1 MVTNNSNKK
10 LYGSHSCSN
19 ISNASINTTNPTTIT
34 TTTTATGTIGNPN
47 INTSNGKHSRRPSLT
62 KKRSSQRLIKKI
74 GINLDNTLSYKD
86 DRSYNS
92 ADSDDLE
99 FIVNNNLNRNKSND
113 IDTDTVS
120 LSTSDNNDNNDNAN
134 KNGLPNLTN
143 LKIYNGD
150 QDKNN
155 TYVSNPQNIF
165 DVIEVPF
172 VKAYLDPS
180 LPEDYLKDDILNII
194 QTLRI
199 PKWYRKGY
207 LESPL
212 SRSKL
217 ILNKISGAMTNAI
230 FKIQYQG
237 LPSLLLRIYGKN
249 NDSII
254 DRDNELQI
262 LARLSVQNIGPSL
275 YGCFENGRFEQFLE
289 NATTLT
295 KDDIRN
301 WKISQRIARRMKELH
316 NGIPLLKSEFE
327 NGPVSWNKIEKW
339 IDIIEKHPNWIDD
352 KKRIQ
357 DIFNCQDYVSLKRN
371 IYKYKNWLFKNSP
384 KNSLVFCHNDT
395 QYGNLLFNSPLI
407 DLDSLSNADLS
418 IYIDKDKN
426 YNKHDT
432 QSWTPSDLTPVPTD
446 SLFPST
452 SNVSLDTIINPPK
465 QDQIQDKKLVVID
478 FEYSGPNPAS
488 YDLAN
493 HFSEWMHDYS
503 STKPWSC
510 NSSLFPTKEQLLN
523 FLYSYVSHLKS
534 SSSVNKKKATKEL
547 DDEVRF
553 FYNDVI
559 KWRGTVQLFWSIWS
573 IIQSGELQKDEQSL
587 KNQFEGINGEKY
599 VITVDSMDI
608 QDNNN
613 NNESET
619 GLNKKSEQEEIEED
633 KETEGVNIDTFDY
646 LKYCSDKIS
655 VFWGDLIGLRIIS
668 SDDIIDVN
676 RIQRLDT
683 EMI

>member
-1 MVTNNSNKK
+1 M
-10 LYGSHSCSN
+10 
-19 ISNASINTTNPTTIT
+19 NTTDTTTIT
-34 TTTTATGTIGNPN
+34 TATPGTGMIGNTN
-47 INTSNGKHSRRPSLT
+47 MNTNTGKHPRRPSLT
-62 KKRSSQRLIKKI
+62 RKRSSQRLIKKI
-74 GINLDNTLSYKD
+74 GIDLDDTLSYKD
-86 DRSYNS
+86 DYSYHS
-92 ADSDDLE
+92 ANGDGLEFTINDDLS
-99 FIVNNNLNRNKSND
+99 RNKGTND
-113 IDTDTVS
+113 VDVS
-120 LSTSDNNDNNDNAN
+120 LDSLLKKNNHGECN
-134 KNGLPNLTN
+134 LPNLSS
-143 LKIYNGD
+143 LKICNGD
-150 QDKNN
+150 QGKNN
-155 TYVSNPQNIF
+155 SHVLNSHNSF

-180 LPEDYLKDDILNII
+180 LPEDYLKNDILNII

-199 PKWYRKGY
+199 PKWYRKGH

-212 SRSKL
+212 NRSKL
-217 ILNKISGAMTNAI
+217 VLNKISGAMTNAI

-262 LARLSVQNIGPSL
+262 LARLSIQNIGPSL

-295 KDDIRN
+295 KDDIRD

-316 NGIPLLKSEFE
+316 SGIPLLKSEME
-327 NGPVSWNKIEKW
+327 SGPVSWTKIEKW
-339 IDIIEKHPNWIDD
+339 LGIIEQHPNWIDD

-357 DIFNCQDYVSLKRN
+357 AIFNCQDWLTLKKN
-371 IYKYKNWLFKNSP
+371 VYKYKTWLFKNSP

-407 DLDSLSNADLS
+407 DLDSLSNPDLS
-418 IYIDKDKN
+418 LYIDKDKD
-426 YNKHDT
+426 YNISNT
-432 QSWTPSDLTPVPTD
+432 TSWTPSDLTPVSTD

-478 FEYSGPNPAS
+478 FEYSGPNPVS

-503 STKPWSC
+503 CSKPWSC
-510 NSSLFPTKEQLLN
+510 NSSLFPNKEQLLN

-534 SSSVNKKKATKEL
+534 SSNVNKRKATKEL

-559 KWRGTVQLFWSIWS
+559 KWRATVQLFWSIWS
-573 IIQSGELQKDEQSL
+573 IIQSGELQKENESL
-587 KNQFEGINGEKY
+587 KNQFESINGEKY
-599 VITVDSMDI
+599 VITVDPIDKK
-608 QDNNN
+608 DDGNNN
-613 NNESET
+613 RDEFET
-619 GLNKKSEQEEIEED
+619 ILEKQSEQEEIENNE
-633 KETEGVNIDTFDY
+633 ETEGVNIDTFDY
-646 LKYCSDKIS
+646 LKYCGDKIS
-655 VFWGDLIGLRIIS
+655 VFWGDLIGLGIIS
-668 SDDIIDVN
+668 PDDIADIS

>member
-1 MVTNNSNKK
+1 MVINNNNKK
-10 LYGSHSCSN
+10 LYGSHSYSN
-19 ISNASINTTNPTTIT
+19 VSTISTKSTDTTTII
-34 TTTTATGTIGNPN
+34 TTATTGIVGNTDINTIG
-47 INTSNGKHSRRPSLT
+47 GKHSRRPSLT
-62 KKRSSQRLIKKI
+62 RKRSSQRLIKKI
-74 GINLDNTLSYKD
+74 GIDLDTTISHKD
-86 DRSYNS
+86 DYFYHS
-92 ADSDDLE
+92 ADSDGLE
-99 FIVNNNLNRNKSND
+99 FAVTNNSNRNKGDAVDVNLEP
-113 IDTDTVS
+113 
-120 LSTSDNNDNNDNAN
+120 LSTSNNHYDSENSNETN
-134 KNGLPNLTN
+134 LLNLTS

-150 QDKNN
+150 QDKR
-155 TYVSNPQNIF
+155 TTHVSNSQNTF

-172 VKAYLDPS
+172 VRAYLDPS

-199 PKWYRKGY
+199 PKWYRRGH

-212 SRSKL
+212 NRSKL

-237 LPSLLLRIYGKN
+237 LSSLLLRIYGRN

-262 LARLSVQNIGPSL
+262 LARLSIQNIGPSL

-295 KDDIRN
+295 KNDIRD

-327 NGPVSWNKIEKW
+327 NGPVSWRKIEKW
-339 IDIIEKHPNWIDD
+339 LGIIEEHPNWIDD

-357 DIFNCQDYVSLKRN
+357 DIFNCQDWFSLKKN
-371 IYKYKNWLFKNSP
+371 VYKYKEWLFKNSP

-407 DLDSLSNADLS
+407 DLDSLSNPNLS
-418 IYIDKDKN
+418 IYIDNDKD

-432 QSWTPSDLTPVPTD
+432 QSWNPSDLSPVSTD

-503 STKPWSC
+503 CSKPWSC

-523 FLYSYVSHLKS
+523 FLYSYVSHLKTPS
-534 SSSVNKKKATKEL
+534 NVNKRKATKEL

-559 KWRGTVQLFWSIWS
+559 KWRATVQLFWSIWS
-573 IIQSGELQKDEQSL
+573 IIQSGELQKDEESL

-599 VITVDSMDI
+599 VITVDPI
-608 QDNNN
+608 NKNDNNDN
-613 NNESET
+613 SDKFEII
-619 GLNKKSEQEEIEED
+619 LDKKCEQEEFEED
-633 KETEGVNIDTFDY
+633 DETEGVNIDTFDY
-646 LKYCSDKIS
+646 LKYCGDKIS
-655 VFWGDLIGLRIIS
+655 VFWGDLIGLGIIS
-668 SDDIIDVN
+668 LDDIVDVN

-683 EMI
+683 EML